1 MNAFIQQLPA
11 TTKVLDLGSA
21 TGSFDAATTRAR
33 VFRVDLAARGSGN
46 FANADAAA
54 LPFADKACDV
64 VIANHSLEHFEKLD
78 EAIHEIARVIKPDG
92 ALIVTVPDATTLA
105 DRIYRWLGRGG
116 GHVNAF
122 TTEEQL
128 RARIVA
134 ITGLQPMATTVLH
147 SGFTFLNRHRVPKIQ
162 KKLLLIGGGSETLLR
177 YFTYFAR
184 LCDKYFQ
191 TRLSVYGWA
200 YYFGSYTPPNERARP
215 NVCIRCG
222 AGHDAESFATKRYR
236 CPNCGALNI
245 RTTV

>member
-11 TTKVLDLGSA
+11 TSRVLDLGA
-21 TGSFDAATTRAR
+21 ARGSFDAATTRAT
-33 VFRVDLAARGSGN
+33 VYRVDLEARGAGN

-54 LPFADKACDV
+54 LPFAERTFDV
-64 VIANHSLEHFEKLD
+64 VVANHSLEHFVRLE
-78 EAIHEIARVIKPDG
+78 EALHEIARVIKPDG

-105 DRIYRWLGRGG
+105 DRLYRWLGRGG

-122 TTEEQL
+122 TTEDQL
-128 RARIVA
+128 RARIAAVS
-134 ITGLQPMATTVLH
+134 GLRPTATTLLH
-147 SGFTFLNRHRVPKIQ
+147 SGFTFMNRHRIPKVQ
-162 KKLLLIGGGSETLLR
+162 KKLWLLGGGSETLLR

-184 LCDKYFQ
+184 TCDKCLH

-200 YYFGSYTPPNERARP
+200 YYFGSYTPPNEPARP

-222 AGHDAESFATKRYR
+222 AGRAFEELTSFRYR
-236 CPNCGALNI
+236 CASCGASNL